1 MTNSVQVSNHSCF
14 FVLNVDKYTMSEE
27 VLRYMSSPQR
37 DKEKKEEKA
46 EPNKKAQDR
55 SSIYYHILFKIFKL
69 INLNS

>member
-1 MTNSVQVSNHSCF
+1 
-14 FVLNVDKYTMSEE
+14 MSEE
-27 VLRYMSSPQR
+27 LLQYMSSPQR

-46 EPNKKAQDR
+46 GPNKKAQGR